1 MLKTFFS
8 DVYSVLWV
16 DLRNMRRHWKST
28 VATSLVLPLLYLIAF
43 GYGLGQGIDVDGVS
57 YLSFV
62 IPGIIALTAFS
73 TSFNGAASKL
83 QVDKFFYKSFD
94 ELLMSPV
101 SSYSIVIGKALIGVL
116 RGLISAV
123 TIYAVGLVLA
133 PTILVSP
140 LFFLMLLLSCFVFA
154 LFGVLIALVINSHQG
169 MSTFSTLVMLPM
181 TFLCGTFF
189 SLSQLPDIAKVVLY
203 FLPLTHSSELLR
215 ATVLGQPFPL
225 LPFVGLLVFGVA
237 FFVGCMVALKKSSV

>member
-1 MLKTFFS
+1 MMNALN
-8 DVYSVLWV
+8 DIYSVLWV

-28 VATSLVLPLLYLIAF
+28 VATSLVLPLLYLVAF
-43 GYGLGQGIDVDGVS
+43 GYGLGQGINVDGVS
-57 YLSFV
+57 YLAFV
-62 IPGIIALTAFS
+62 IPGIVALTAFS

-101 SSYSIVIGKALIGVL
+101 SLQSIVIGKALIGVL
-116 RGLISAV
+116 RGLISSVA
-123 TIYAVGLVLA
+123 IYAVGIVLA
-133 PTILVSP
+133 PTILISP
-140 LFFLMLLLSCFVFA
+140 LFFIMLLLSCFVFA

-189 SLSQLPDIAKVVLY
+189 SLSQLPDAAKVVLY

-215 ATVLGQPFPL
+215 ATVLGQPFPWLSLIAL
-225 LPFVGLLVFGVA
+225 LGFGLI
-237 FFVGCMVALKKSSV
+237 FFLGCIIALKKASV

>member
-1 MLKTFFS
+1 MMSMLS
-8 DVYSVLWV
+8 DIYSVLWV

-28 VATSLVLPLLYLIAF
+28 IATSLVLPLLYLVAF
-43 GYGLGQGIDVDGVS
+43 GYGLGQGINVDGVS

-62 IPGIIALTAFS
+62 IPGIVALTAFS
-73 TSFNGAASKL
+73 ISFNGAASKL
-83 QVDKFFYKSFD
+83 QVDKIFYKSFD

-101 SSYSIVIGKALIGVL
+101 SSYSIIIGKAFIGVI
-116 RGLISAV
+116 RGLISSVA
-123 TIYAVGLVLA
+123 IYVIGLILA

-154 LFGVLIALVINSHQG
+154 LFGVLTALIITSHQG

-189 SLSQLPDIAKVVLY
+189 SLSQLPDAAKAVLY

-215 ATVLGQPFPL
+215 ATVLGSPFPWL
-225 LPFVGLLVFGVA
+225 SFVGLLTFGAA
-237 FFVGCMVALKKSSV
+237 FFVGCMLALKKSSL